1 MASLRP
7 ERCTRIICCLLLAL
21 FGVATSR
28 NVFKSRFLEDYQPY
42 AGPWNDEFDWRLIK
56 EILPKVPGNVVLS
69 PISVKTLLTLLYE
82 GSATRS
88 ETQRELSRTLG
99 IDDPQAV
106 SKLQEDLRRYKSQS
120 TDGLLITDRV
130 FHNVSIPVT
139 HKYRIIINDQYNAS
153 TEEINFGDPD
163 AASILINRWI
173 SHNTGGL
180 IEDVVRPDTLR
191 DTLLLLINTVY
202 FRGNWVEPF
211 PLNATAERPF
221 YATGRPTTGKAIF
234 MKQREHLFYH
244 RRSSQLGAQILRL
257 PYQQNQ
263 LAMIVVLPEEGQ
275 SLDQLL
281 VRLTPD
287 AIHGELSELFE
298 EEIDL
303 ELPKFNIR
311 YAGSLREPL
320 QRLGLT
326 RIFSDQAELP
336 LIARGL
342 STPLKVSTILQKSCI
357 QVDEQ
362 GTQASAA
369 TESSL
374 VFTILSEPVKFIA
387 NRPFLFLILDE
398 SKGTWLFAGKVE
410 DPSP

>member
-1 MASLRP
+1 MPSLRP
-7 ERCTRIICCLLLAL
+7 ERCTIICCLLMAL
-21 FGVATSR
+21 CSFATSR
-28 NVFKSRFLEDYQPY
+28 NVFKNRFLEEYQPY
-42 AGPWNDEFDWRLIK
+42 AGPWNDDFDWSLIK

-69 PISVKTLLTLLYE
+69 PISVKTLLALLYE

-106 SKLQEDLRRYKSQS
+106 GKLQEDLRQYKSQ
-120 TDGLLITDRV
+120 TTEGLLITDRV

-163 AASILINRWI
+163 AASVHINRWI

-180 IEDVVRPDTLR
+180 IEDVVRADTLR
-191 DTLLLLINTVY
+191 ETLLLLINTIY

-221 YATGRPTTGKAIF
+221 YATRSTTPGKAIF
-234 MKQREHLFYH
+234 MKQRERLFH
-244 RRSSQLGAQILRL
+244 HGRSEQLGAQILRL

-263 LAMIVVLPEEGQ
+263 LAMIVVLPDEGL

-287 AIHGELSELFE
+287 AVHRELTELSE

-303 ELPKFNIR
+303 ELPKFSIR
-311 YAGSLREPL
+311 YAGALREPL

-398 SKGTWLFAGKVE
+398 AKGTWLFAGKVE
-410 DPSP
+410 DPSL

>member
-1 MASLRP
+1 MASLRS
-7 ERCTRIICCLLLAL
+7 ERRTIICCLLLAL
-21 FGVATSR
+21 FSIATSR
-28 NVFKSRFLEDYQPY
+28 TVFKSRFLEEYQPY

-56 EILPKVPGNVVLS
+56 EILPKVSGNVVLS
-69 PISVKTLLTLLYE
+69 PISVKTLLALLYE

-106 SKLQEDLRRYKSQS
+106 SKLQEDLRRYKNQS
-120 TDGLLITDRV
+120 AEGLLITDRV

-153 TEEINFGDPD
+153 TEEINFGDPE
-163 AASILINRWI
+163 AASVHINRWI

-191 DTLLLLINTVY
+191 DTLLLLINTIY

-221 YATGRPTTGKAIF
+221 YATRRPTTGKAIF
-234 MKQREHLFYH
+234 MKQRERLFHH
-244 RRSSQLGAQILRL
+244 RRSAELGAQILRL

-281 VRLTPD
+281 ERLTPD
-287 AIHGELSELFE
+287 VVHRELTELFE

-311 YAGSLREPL
+311 HAGSLREPL

-410 DPSP
+410 DPSL